1 MTSIGTS
8 TAATRLTPLQWLI
21 CAISAVG
28 FAFDSYVLLILPL
41 IVRPALSELLG
52 APPNSLAVNDWVG
65 TLQYVPAVAGGIF
78 GLFGG
83 YLTDLLGRRRV
94 LVWSI
99 LLYGFS
105 TLAASF
111 ATSVEWLLFWR
122 CGTFVGVCV
131 EFVAAVAWLA
141 ELFSNPA
148 QRERVIGFTQ
158 AFGSFG
164 GVMAAGAYYWFV
176 THGESLPAIQGG
188 HEAWRYTL
196 MFGLVPAIPLMI
208 IRPFLPESPLWQ
220 ERKRAGT
227 LKRPSFAELFA
238 PRFRR
243 TTIVTTIMMAAVYGA
258 AFGAIQQMPRVIPGL
273 DEVRT
278 LARTAQ
284 EQTISGVSFY
294 QEMGGLTGRILLAAL
309 AAVIV
314 GRRRLLRLFQIPG
327 MLVLPIVFFFTPV
340 LGLTWASWGIFL
352 VGLLTVS
359 QMSFWGN
366 YLPRVYP
373 TYLRGTGES
382 FAANIGG
389 RMIGTFGAFL
399 AASLV
404 SEMPGSTVPIKL
416 ATRPLSSAPART
428 SLASSPASGCPSR
441 KRTTCPTNS

>member
-208 IRPFLPESPLWQ
+208 IRPFLPRVALWQ

-284 EQTISGVSFY
+284 EQTISGVSFF

-314 GRRRLLRLFQIPG
+314 GRRRLLHLFQIPG
-327 MLVLPIVFFFTPV
+327 MLVLPIVFFFAPV
-340 LGLTWASWGIFL
+340 LGVTWASWGIFL

-373 TYLRGTGES
+373 TYLRGTG
-382 FAANIGG
+382 
-389 RMIGTFGAFL
+389 
-399 AASLV
+399 
-404 SEMPGSTVPIKL
+404 
-416 ATRPLSSAPART
+416 
-428 SLASSPASGCPSR
+428 
-441 KRTTCPTNS
+441 

>member
-111 ATSVEWLLFWR
+111 ATSVGWLLFWR

-227 LKRPSFAELFA
+227 LKRPSFAELFT

-284 EQTISGVSFY
+284 EQTISGVSFF
-294 QEMGGLTGRILLAAL
+294 QEMGGLTGRILLATL

-314 GRRRLLRLFQIPG
+314 GRRRLLHLFQIPG
-327 MLVLPIVFFFTPV
+327 MLVLPIVFFFAPV

-416 ATRPLSSAPART
+416 AYAATLVGTGAYVIGFI
-428 SLASSPASGCPSR
+428 ASFWLPEP
-441 KRTTCPTNS
+441 KRAELPD